1 MTLANINPYRW
12 KLLRFGTMLAVLAAV
27 KITQADAQIVP
38 LPEGKLFAQQCGAC
52 HSVKAGETRVGPSL
66 AGIVGKTAGKQA
78 GFSYSD
84 GLKRSSM
91 KWNPATLDRWLT
103 DSSKAVPGSI
113 MGYKQADAAKRKAI
127 IDYIKVPAGK

>member
-1 MTLANINPYRW
+1 MTLANIYPYRW
-12 KLLRFGTMLAVLAAV
+12 KLTRFGTMLIVLAAV
-27 KITQADAQIVP
+27 KITQVDAQTVP
-38 LPEGKLFAQQCGAC
+38 LSGGKLFAQQCGAC

-103 DSSKAVPGSI
+103 DSAKAIPGSV

-127 IDYIKVPAGK
+127 IGYLQAPTGK